1 MRSFNKGI
9 SRAEPQLNERSGTA
23 VNNVT
28 FCFAWDDINTLSIF
42 KVFRCYNI
50 YPAYISKKSFCHV
63 NTVNCNKIFSEFCC
77 FFFFFFCSSFLFV
90 SLLFFLSFC
99 FAIFVSLFVGW
110 LVVFCFAFWYFP
122 YWNCKWTLFQ
132 FQLKKATIVW
142 FSEGLTGFSFKTQ
155 LFTLEDNCR
164 FKKRS
169 NGNSPFLLIWFFRV
183 NFRGHKRHYFPREI
197 FWF

>member
-77 FFFFFFCSSFLFV
+77 FFFFFFFAVRFCLLVCYFFYHFV
-90 SLLFFLSFC
+90 LLFLLVC
-99 FAIFVSLFVGW
+99 SLVGW
-110 LVVFCFAFWYFP
+110 LCFVLLFGIFLIETANGHCFNFSWRKLQLCDFLKVSLDSLLKLNSSLLRIIADLRNVVTEIAH
-122 YWNCKWTLFQ
+122 
-132 FQLKKATIVW
+132 
-142 FSEGLTGFSFKTQ
+142 SF
-155 LFTLEDNCR
+155 
-164 FKKRS
+164 
-169 NGNSPFLLIWFFRV
+169 
-183 NFRGHKRHYFPREI
+183 
-197 FWF
+197 